1 MKKTLY
7 DYEEAIKKLPLKDKY
22 TKEELLIDDFLVDKE
37 GNIEIY
43 YAPHNEYINPKAKVF
58 IIGITP
64 GFNQMST
71 AIATARKELELSN
84 NIKEIQYKCKVD
96 RAF

>member
-7 DYEEAIKKLPLKDKY
+7 DYEESIKKLPLKDKY
-22 TKEELLIDDFLVDKE
+22 TKEELLTDDFLVDKE

-64 GFNQMST
+64 GFNQMSS
-71 AIATARKELELSN
+71 R
-84 NIKEIQYKCKVD
+84 
-96 RAF
+96 F